1 MDPPWPIGSFQVVV
15 EPAEKDLLGG
25 QPQELLQRL
34 ILLKKPVKFGVE
46 FDVNL
51 AQKTPP
57 NNLPDQAQ
65 DEVFSDL
72 NDITRTDIHDRA
84 SYTLG
89 RLDNDIVVFCH
100 VEGIEVFD
108 LASGDVEH
116 TLIDGVRNTIVD
128 ELRQYQ
134 TVLALIEHLESI
146 GREGQTSPNVGVAGE
161 DSIDMPGELSAFV
174 LVDGVSDIGV
184 RSSDVDLAAT
194 SNAPLGSMTT
204 CSL

>member
-1 MDPPWPIGSFQVVV
+1 MVV